1 YFYSEVHKAEMQAK
15 SDDRERNYALFIASV
30 RLISTCLL
38 KWNLTF
44 HLSLSDQIFSH
55 SSIKGWQLRQPWYFY
70 RSL

>member
-44 HLSLSDQIFSH
+44 HLSKISVAVKISPESGFL
-55 SSIKGWQLRQPWYFY
+55 
-70 RSL
+70 

>member
-1 YFYSEVHKAEMQAK
+1 RHYYSEAKKAETQAK

-44 HLSLSDQIFSH
+44 HLSVDVKAPINMGFVN
-55 SSIKGWQLRQPWYFY
+55 
-70 RSL
+70 